1 MTRLVEP
8 LNSVVDSL
16 IRGEFVIVEYNS
28 LSNIPLLPL
37 LMCLSSEKSLLIEVG
52 DKLNVK
58 ITALLKALKDRYP
71 DAFSRLSKIP
81 IINISNYPLHIEGLN
96 VINIP
101 LSELTRVMS
110 KLYSYVKDDYEDY
123 VIVINGLEQMIL
135 YFDVK
140 DTLRE
145 IAGFKVTLP
154 ESTVIGFLNY
164 DVVDSKTLALIE
176 SLATTVIRL
185 VGVAD
190 ISNGNIREI
199 VYVVK
204 TVNPVKCEMMEVEND
219 RTEV

>member
-1 MTRLVEP
+1 MT
-8 LNSVVDSL
+8 
-16 IRGEFVIVEYNS
+16 
-28 LSNIPLLPL
+28 
-37 LMCLSSEKSLLIEVG
+37 
-52 DKLNVK
+52 
-58 ITALLKALKDRYP
+58 
-71 DAFSRLSKIP
+71 
-81 IINISNYPLHIEGLN
+81 
-96 VINIP
+96 
-101 LSELTRVMS
+101 
-110 KLYSYVKDDYEDY
+110 
-123 VIVINGLEQMIL
+123 L

-140 DTLRE
+140 DALRE

-190 ISNGNIREI
+190 TSNGKIRKI